1 MTSRGRFFHP
11 SATAELIT
19 FNFLSQSIFLST
31 SRLPPLPIIIT
42 YSTERER
49 ERQRVSCEGV
59 ARRPNRSPALY
70 FCTADISPRNTTLQ
84 YITYAPADVTA
95 DFPTSI
101 SSVKTADLELMC
113 NKLNTKIITTY
124 RTDVYNFYRR

>member
-11 SATAELIT
+11 FATAELIT

-31 SRLPPLPIIIT
+31 FRLPPLPIIIT

-49 ERQRVSCEGV
+49 ESECHAN
-59 ARRPNRSPALY
+59 ARALLGDRTALPPFTSALRISLPAKHY
-70 FCTADISPRNTTLQ
+70 TTLLN
-84 YITYAPADVTA
+84 APADVTA
-95 DFPTSI
+95 DFQTSI
-101 SSVKTADLELMC
+101 SSVTTADLELMC
-113 NKLNTKIITTY
+113 NKLNTKIITNY